1 MVHRAACVS
10 SPGPTPVLPSAPV
23 LPLRNVLRRK
33 ARSFFAVLQI
43 AVAIAAFVSIVGV
56 TKGLRAQ
63 FYRISQVF
71 AFDLICQPRGAASP
85 LFSVIS
91 PEEAEKARAV
101 PGVKAVSLVGLHMI
115 RPPSMAQPVSVLAL
129 DPDSEMMRFFP
140 IIEGRGLQ
148 DGDGERVIVGHLMAE
163 ELGLKVG
170 GTLEIDE
177 RQRFEVVGLFETP
190 DLKDVPFLG
199 GQAIMPLAHYR
210 AAYRRQPNVMICHTE
225 PGRTARSPDEVRE
238 GLKRCEEIAPRIGA
252 AVPRLQ
258 ARTIEAFLD
267 TFKQAELIDS
277 FALAISF
284 LAALVSGIGVT
295 NTMLMSVFDR
305 TREIGLLRAIGWSRL
320 RIVAMVEAEGAI
332 LAVAGGVLGLPIG
345 LLLIEASRLVI
356 KLGWL
361 SVTLDPPLYAR
372 AVGFAAL
379 IGLVGALYPA
389 VRAAYL
395 QPTEALRY
403 E

>member
-1 MVHRAACVS
+1 MVQP
-10 SPGPTPVLPSAPV
+10 PGAGGTCYRPRV

-71 AFDLICQPRGAASP
+71 AFDLIVQPRGAASP

-91 PEEAEKARAV
+91 PEEAEKARGA

-115 RPPSMAQPVSVLAL
+115 RPPTMAQPVSVLAL
-129 DPDSEMMRFFP
+129 EPGAEMMRFFP
-140 IIEGRGLQ
+140 IVAGRALRE
-148 DGDGERVIVGHLMAE
+148 GDGEQVVVGSLMAQ
-163 ELGLKVG
+163 ELGLSVG
-170 GTLEIDE
+170 GTLEVDE

-199 GQAIMPLAHYR
+199 GQAIMTLGHYR
-210 AAYRRQPNVMICHTE
+210 AAYRRQPNVMILHTE
-225 PGRTARSPDEVRE
+225 PGRIARTPDEVRE
-238 GLKRCEEIAPRIGA
+238 GLRRCEEIAPGLA
-252 AVPRLQ
+252 AATPRLE

-332 LAVAGGVLGLPIG
+332 LAVSGGLLGLPIG
-345 LLLIEASRLVI
+345 LLLIEASKLLI
-356 KLGWL
+356 QLGWL

-389 VRAAYL
+389 IRAAYL

>member
-1 MVHRAACVS
+1 M
-10 SPGPTPVLPSAPV
+10 

-85 LFSVIS
+85 IFSVIS
-91 PEEAEKARAV
+91 PEEAEKVRAV

-115 RPPSMAQPVSVLAL
+115 RPPRMAQPVSVLAL
-129 DPDSEMMRFFP
+129 DPDAEMLRFFP
-140 IIEGRGLQ
+140 IVAGRGLE
-148 DGDGERVIVGHLMAE
+148 DGDRDRVIVGTLMAE
-163 ELGLKVG
+163 QLGLEVG

-177 RQRFEVVGLFETP
+177 RQRFEVVGLFDTP

-199 GQAIMPLAHYR
+199 GQAIMPLSHFR
-210 AAYRRQPNVMICHTE
+210 QAYRRQPNVMICHTD
-225 PGRTARSPDEVRE
+225 PGRMARNPDEVRE
-238 GLKRCEEIAPRIGA
+238 GLTRCEELAPRIA
-252 AVPRLQ
+252 EAVPRLQ

-320 RIVAMVEAEGAI
+320 RIVAMIEAEGAI
-332 LAVAGGVLGLPIG
+332 LALAGGLLGLPIG
-345 LLLIEASRLVI
+345 LLLIEAAKLLI
-356 KLGWL
+356 QLGWL

-379 IGLVGALYPA
+379 IGLIGALYPA
-389 VRAAYL
+389 VRAAHL